1 MSMNVLHDIGVIV
14 QMVLL
19 IPVLSGFYNRSDQQ
33 PYRLSKSRIII
44 GIAALLCTAL
54 CLLFGVLK
62 IMADVLYMV
71 PQGIFGVWLLIFCL
85 HSGNM
90 LSRFHKWFGVVVGFG
105 LALVGTF
112 PLEYAIFVDP
122 IILSIPAA
130 KPAEVE
136 KIPINEAN
144 MIVHQILFIGS
155 PMGVLTLPF
164 WTLWLGRQLL
174 SVPAGR

>member
-1 MSMNVLHDIGVIV
+1 MNVLHDIGVIV
-14 QMVLL
+14 QVMLL
-19 IPVLSGFYNRSDQQ
+19 IPVLYGLCNLSYQH
-33 PYRLSKSRIII
+33 PYSVGSRKIAI
-44 GIAALLCTAL
+44 GIMALFCTAL
-54 CLLFGVLK
+54 FLLFGVLK
-62 IMADVLYMV
+62 IMADVLYMF

-105 LALVGTF
+105 LALVGAF
-112 PLEYAIFVDP
+112 PLEYAVFVDP

-136 KIPINEAN
+136 KIPISEAN

-174 SVPAGR
+174 RVPARG